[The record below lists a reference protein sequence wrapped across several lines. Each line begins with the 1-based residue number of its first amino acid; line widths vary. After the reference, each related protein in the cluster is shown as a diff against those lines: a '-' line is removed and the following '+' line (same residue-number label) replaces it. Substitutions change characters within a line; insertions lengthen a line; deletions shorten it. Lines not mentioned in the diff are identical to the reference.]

1 MIARLTIEYGL
12 KSRFDRLRARGMLT
26 LDEMADRLGISTRH
40 VKIWRAAGLLRA
52 HLCNDKNEYLYEDP
66 GPDPPRKAR
75 GVKLSTR
82 HPLVENVS
90 HRATEVQ
97 CEA

>member
-1 MIARLTIEYGL
+1 
-12 KSRFDRLRARGMLT
+12 
-26 LDEMADRLGISTRH
+26 
-40 VKIWRAAGLLRA
+40 
-52 HLCNDKNEYLYEDP
+52 LCNDKNEYLYEDP

-75 GVKLSTR
+75 GVKLSKR
-82 HPLVENVS
+82 RALVENVS